1 MVIAVGAIGALCD
14 EQVMR
19 WRALSCVA
27 LALLLTGCV
36 SITPDGERVRVVRN
50 ANYVK
55 DCKSLGEVTSRSA
68 WGGMMTEV
76 GYESDSRALRNDT
89 AARGGNTVLIHTE
102 REGFGT
108 YTRGEAF
115 RCQ

>member
-1 MVIAVGAIGALCD
+1 ML
-14 EQVMR
+14 E
-19 WRALSCVA
+19 VA
-27 LALLLTGCV
+27 E
-36 SITPDGERVRVVRN
+36 IDGSLKPAFQEYEDRLPLQPGTL
-50 ANYVK
+50 

-89 AARGGNTVLIHTE
+89 AARGGNTVLIHTK

-108 YTRGEAF
+108 HTRGEAF